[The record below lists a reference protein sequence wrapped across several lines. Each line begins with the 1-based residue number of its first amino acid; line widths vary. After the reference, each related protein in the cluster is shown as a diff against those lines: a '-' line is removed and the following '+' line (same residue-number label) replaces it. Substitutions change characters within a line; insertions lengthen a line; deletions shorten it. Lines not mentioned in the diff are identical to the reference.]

1 MDILGFLI
9 GVGLSTLCMF
19 IASKLIGFQ
28 IFITQLFIISAVTVG
43 LGYIPQYGWMLA
55 LVSLFILLKYMT
67 TNQNVIL
74 MVIVSFV
81 TSMGLLTGLKSVV
94 LPQI

>member
-1 MDILGFLI
+1 MDILGFII

-19 IASKLIGFQ
+19 IAAKLIGFQ

-43 LGYIPQYGWMLA
+43 LGYIPEYGWMLA
-55 LVSLFILLKYMT
+55 LVSLFILLKVMT
-67 TNQNVIL
+67 SNQNILL
-74 MVIVSFV
+74 MVIVFFV
-81 TSMGLLTGLKSVV
+81 ISMGLLAGLKSVV